1 VDDSVSYNTLFL
13 EIGLKHS
20 VMFFS
25 IVGVLVF
32 LVISALIAA
41 AEVAFFSLEPS
52 DLETLKNSSSTQEKR
67 IIELLNKQK
76 KLIATIVIAH
86 NLVNIGV
93 VVLSENIFDTMLS
106 GRVSE
111 LTEFMIR
118 VVIVTFLIVL
128 IGEVIPKIYTKQNA
142 LKIAKKLVFA
152 VSVAEKALQPLSY
165 LLIKS
170 TSLLDVLMKNK
181 KHELTVD
188 DLSQAL
194 DLTSNETT
202 PEEER
207 KILKG
212 IVEFGNTE
220 VKQIMRP
227 RPEMIGFDIDLPFTK
242 LLEKVVECGFSRI
255 PIYRDNL
262 DVIEGI
268 IYTKDLLEHLNQDDA
283 YAWQSIIRKPF
294 FVPSNKKIDDLLK
307 EFQSKK
313 MHMAIVIDEYG
324 GTSGLVTLEDIIEE
338 IIGDINDEFDDE
350 ELNYSKLDEST
361 YIFEAKIMLND
372 LYRVL
377 QTEGEEFEKHRGES
391 DTLAGFIL
399 ENTGRIPD
407 KGEVIHIE
415 QYTFTIESVD
425 KRKINRV
432 KLKIN
437 PITE

>member
-13 EIGLKHS
+13 EIGFKHS

-25 IVGVLVF
+25 IIGVLVF

-52 DLETLKNSSSTQEKR
+52 DLETLHNSSSTQEKR
-67 IIELLNKQK
+67 IIELLNRQK

-93 VVLSENIFDTMLS
+93 VVLSENIFDTLLHN
-106 GRVSE
+106 RVSE
-111 LTEFMIR
+111 LAEFIIR

-142 LKIAKKLVFA
+142 LRIAKKLVLA
-152 VSVAEKALQPLSY
+152 VSIAERILQPLSY

-202 PEEER
+202 HEEER

-227 RPEMIGFDIDLPFTK
+227 RIEMIGFDVELPFK
-242 LLEKVVECGFSRI
+242 QLLEKVVECGFSRI
-255 PIYRDNL
+255 PIFRDNL
-262 DVIEGI
+262 DTIVGI
-268 IYTKDLLEHLNQDDA
+268 IYTKDLLEHIYQDNSFE
-283 YAWQSIIRKPF
+283 WNHMIRNPF

-313 MHMAIVIDEYG
+313 IHMAIVIDEYG

-350 ELNYSKLDEST
+350 ELIYSKLDEST

-377 QTEGEEFEKHRGES
+377 HTEGEEFEKHRGES

-415 QYTFTIESVD
+415 HYTFTIESVD

-437 PITE
+437 EVV

>member
-1 VDDSVSYNTLFL
+1 
-13 EIGLKHS
+13 
-20 VMFFS
+20 MFFS
-25 IVGVLVF
+25 IIGVLVF

-52 DLETLKNSSSTQEKR
+52 DLETLHNSSSTQEKR
-67 IIELLNKQK
+67 IVELLNRQK

-93 VVLSENIFDTMLS
+93 VVLSENIFDTLLHN
-106 GRVSE
+106 RVSE
-111 LTEFMIR
+111 LAEFMIR

-142 LKIAKKLVFA
+142 LRIAKKLVFA
-152 VSVAEKALQPLSY
+152 VSIAERILQPLSY

-202 PEEER
+202 HEEER

-227 RPEMIGFDIDLPFTK
+227 RIEMIGFDVELPFK
-242 LLEKVVECGFSRI
+242 QLLEKVIECGFSRI
-255 PIYRDNL
+255 PICRDNL
-262 DVIEGI
+262 DTIVGI
-268 IYTKDLLEHLNQDDA
+268 IYTKDLLEHIYQDNSFE
-283 YAWQSIIRKPF
+283 WNHMIRNPF

-350 ELNYSKLDEST
+350 ELIYSKLDEST

-377 QTEGEEFEKHRGES
+377 HTEGEEFEKHRGES

-415 QYTFTIESVD
+415 HYTFTIESVD

-437 PITE
+437 AAV

>member
-1 VDDSVSYNTLFL
+1 
-13 EIGLKHS
+13 
-20 VMFFS
+20 
-25 IVGVLVF
+25 
-32 LVISALIAA
+32 
-41 AEVAFFSLEPS
+41 
-52 DLETLKNSSSTQEKR
+52 
-67 IIELLNKQK
+67 
-76 KLIATIVIAH
+76 
-86 NLVNIGV
+86 
-93 VVLSENIFDTMLS
+93 
-106 GRVSE
+106 
-111 LTEFMIR
+111 
-118 VVIVTFLIVL
+118 
-128 IGEVIPKIYTKQNA
+128 
-142 LKIAKKLVFA
+142 
-152 VSVAEKALQPLSY
+152 
-165 LLIKS
+165 
-170 TSLLDVLMKNK
+170 MKNK

-202 PEEER
+202 HEEER

-227 RPEMIGFDIDLPFTK
+227 RIEMIGFDVELPFK
-242 LLEKVVECGFSRI
+242 QLLEKVVDCGFSRI

-262 DVIEGI
+262 DTIVGM
-268 IYTKDLLEHLNQDDA
+268 IYTKDLLEHIYQDNSFE
-283 YAWQSIIRKPF
+283 WNHMIRNPF

-350 ELNYSKLDEST
+350 ELIYSKLDEST

-437 PITE
+437 EVV

>member
-1 VDDSVSYNTLFL
+1 MDDSVSYNTLFL
-13 EIGLKHS
+13 EIGFKHS

-25 IVGVLVF
+25 IIGVLVF

-52 DLETLKNSSSTQEKR
+52 DLETLHNSSSTQEKR
-67 IIELLNKQK
+67 IIELLNRQK

-93 VVLSENIFDTMLS
+93 VVLSENIFDTLLHN
-106 GRVSE
+106 RVSE
-111 LTEFMIR
+111 LAEFIIR

-142 LKIAKKLVFA
+142 LRIAKKLVLA
-152 VSVAEKALQPLSY
+152 VSIAERILQPLSY

-202 PEEER
+202 HEEER

-227 RPEMIGFDIDLPFTK
+227 RIEMIGFDVELPFK
-242 LLEKVVECGFSRI
+242 QLLEKVVECGFSRI
-255 PIYRDNL
+255 PIFRDNL
-262 DVIEGI
+262 DTIVGI
-268 IYTKDLLEHLNQDDA
+268 IYTKDLLEHIYQDNSFE
-283 YAWQSIIRKPF
+283 WNHMIRNPF

-313 MHMAIVIDEYG
+313 IHMAIVIDEYG

-350 ELNYSKLDEST
+350 ELIYSKLDEST

-377 QTEGEEFEKHRGES
+377 HTEGEEFEKHRGES

-415 QYTFTIESVD
+415 HYTFTIESVD

-437 PITE
+437 EVV

>member
-13 EIGLKHS
+13 EIGFKHS

-25 IVGVLVF
+25 IIGVLVF

-52 DLETLKNSSSTQEKR
+52 DLETLHNSSSTQEKR
-67 IIELLNKQK
+67 IIELLNRQK

-93 VVLSENIFDTMLS
+93 VVLSENIFDTLLHN
-106 GRVSE
+106 RVSE
-111 LTEFMIR
+111 LAEFIIR

-142 LKIAKKLVFA
+142 LRIAKKLVLA
-152 VSVAEKALQPLSY
+152 VSIAERILQPLSY

-202 PEEER
+202 HEEER

-227 RPEMIGFDIDLPFTK
+227 RIEMIGFDVELPFK
-242 LLEKVVECGFSRI
+242 QLLEKVVECGFSRI
-255 PIYRDNL
+255 PIFRDNL
-262 DVIEGI
+262 DTIVGI
-268 IYTKDLLEHLNQDDA
+268 IYTKDLLEHIYQDNSFE
-283 YAWQSIIRKPF
+283 WNHMIRNPF

-350 ELNYSKLDEST
+350 ELIYSKLDEST

-377 QTEGEEFEKHRGES
+377 HTEGEEFEKHRGES

-415 QYTFTIESVD
+415 HYTFTIESVD

-437 PITE
+437 EVV

>member
-25 IVGVLVF
+25 IIGVLVF

-52 DLETLKNSSSTQEKR
+52 DLETLHNSSSTQEKR
-67 IIELLNKQK
+67 IIELLNRQK

-93 VVLSENIFDTMLS
+93 VVLSENIFDTLLHN
-106 GRVSE
+106 RVSE
-111 LTEFMIR
+111 LAEFIIR

-142 LKIAKKLVFA
+142 LRIAKKLVLA
-152 VSVAEKALQPLSY
+152 VSIAERILQPLSY

-202 PEEER
+202 HEEER

-227 RPEMIGFDIDLPFTK
+227 RIEMIGFDVELPFK
-242 LLEKVVECGFSRI
+242 QLLEKVVECGFSRI
-255 PIYRDNL
+255 PIFRDNL
-262 DVIEGI
+262 DTIVGI
-268 IYTKDLLEHLNQDDA
+268 IYTKDLLEHIYQDNSFE
-283 YAWQSIIRKPF
+283 WNHMIRNPF

-350 ELNYSKLDEST
+350 ELIYSKLDEST

-377 QTEGEEFEKHRGES
+377 HTEGEEFEKHRGES

-415 QYTFTIESVD
+415 HYTFTIESVD

-437 PITE
+437 EVV

>member
-1 VDDSVSYNTLFL
+1 MDDSVSYNTLFL

-25 IVGVLVF
+25 IIGVLVF

-52 DLETLKNSSSTQEKR
+52 DLETLHNSSSTQEKR
-67 IIELLNKQK
+67 IIELLNRQK

-93 VVLSENIFDTMLS
+93 VVLSENIFDTLLHN
-106 GRVSE
+106 RVSE
-111 LTEFMIR
+111 LAEFIIR

-142 LKIAKKLVFA
+142 LRIAKKLVFA
-152 VSVAEKALQPLSY
+152 VSIAERILQPLSY

-202 PEEER
+202 HEEER

-227 RPEMIGFDIDLPFTK
+227 RIEMIGFDVELPFK
-242 LLEKVVECGFSRI
+242 QLLEKVVECGFSRI

-262 DVIEGI
+262 DTIVGI
-268 IYTKDLLEHLNQDDA
+268 IYTKDLLEHIYQDNSFE
-283 YAWQSIIRKPF
+283 WNHMIRNPF

-350 ELNYSKLDEST
+350 ELIYSKLDEST

-377 QTEGEEFEKHRGES
+377 HTEGEEFEKHRGES

-415 QYTFTIESVD
+415 HYTFTIESVD

-437 PITE
+437 EVV

>member
-1 VDDSVSYNTLFL
+1 
-13 EIGLKHS
+13 
-20 VMFFS
+20 MFFS
-25 IVGVLVF
+25 IIGVLIF

-41 AEVAFFSLEPS
+41 AEVAFFSLEPA
-52 DLETLKNSSSTQEKR
+52 DLETLKNSSSSQEKR
-67 IIELLNKQK
+67 IIELLNRQK

-93 VVLSENIFDTMLS
+93 VVLSENIFDTLLHN
-106 GRVSE
+106 RVSE
-111 LTEFMIR
+111 FAEFMIR

-142 LKIAKKLVFA
+142 LRIAKKLVFA
-152 VSVAEKALQPLSY
+152 VSIAEKILQPLSY

-202 PEEER
+202 HEEER

-227 RPEMIGFDIDLPFTK
+227 RIEMIGFDVELPFK
-242 LLEKVVECGFSRI
+242 QLLEKVVECGFSRI
-255 PIYRDNL
+255 PIYKDNL
-262 DVIEGI
+262 DTIVGM
-268 IYTKDLLEHLNQDDA
+268 IYTKDLLEHIHQENSFE
-283 YAWQSIIRKPF
+283 WNHMIREPF

-307 EFQSKK
+307 EFQTKK

-350 ELNYSKLDEST
+350 ELIYSKLDEST

-407 KGEVIHIE
+407 KGEIINIE

-437 PITE
+437 TTKATIEA

>member
-1 VDDSVSYNTLFL
+1 
-13 EIGLKHS
+13 
-20 VMFFS
+20 MFFS

-52 DLETLKNSSSTQEKR
+52 DLETLKNSSSSQEKR

-93 VVLSENIFDTMLS
+93 VVLSENIFDTILS

-227 RPEMIGFDIDLPFTK
+227 RPEMIGFDIDLHFTK

-262 DVIEGI
+262 DAIEGI
-268 IYTKDLLEHLNQDDA
+268 IYTKDLLEHLNEDDA

>member
-1 VDDSVSYNTLFL
+1 
-13 EIGLKHS
+13 
-20 VMFFS
+20 MFFS

-262 DVIEGI
+262 DIIEGI

>member
-1 VDDSVSYNTLFL
+1 
-13 EIGLKHS
+13 
-20 VMFFS
+20 MFFS
-25 IVGVLVF
+25 IIGVLVF

-52 DLETLKNSSSTQEKR
+52 DLETLHNSSSTQEKR
-67 IIELLNKQK
+67 IIELLNRQK

-93 VVLSENIFDTMLS
+93 VVLSENIFDTLLHN
-106 GRVSE
+106 RVSE
-111 LTEFMIR
+111 LAEFIIR

-142 LKIAKKLVFA
+142 LRIAKKLVLA
-152 VSVAEKALQPLSY
+152 VSIAERILQPLSY

-202 PEEER
+202 HEEER

-227 RPEMIGFDIDLPFTK
+227 RIEMIGFDVELPFK
-242 LLEKVVECGFSRI
+242 QLLEKVVECGFSRI
-255 PIYRDNL
+255 PIFRDNL
-262 DVIEGI
+262 DTIVGI
-268 IYTKDLLEHLNQDDA
+268 IYTKDLLEHIYQDNSFE
-283 YAWQSIIRKPF
+283 WNHMIRNPF

-350 ELNYSKLDEST
+350 ELIYSKLDEST

-377 QTEGEEFEKHRGES
+377 HTEGEEFEKHRGES

-415 QYTFTIESVD
+415 HYTFTIESVD

-437 PITE
+437 EVV

>member
-1 VDDSVSYNTLFL
+1 
-13 EIGLKHS
+13 
-20 VMFFS
+20 
-25 IVGVLVF
+25 
-32 LVISALIAA
+32 
-41 AEVAFFSLEPS
+41 
-52 DLETLKNSSSTQEKR
+52 
-67 IIELLNKQK
+67 
-76 KLIATIVIAH
+76 
-86 NLVNIGV
+86 
-93 VVLSENIFDTMLS
+93 
-106 GRVSE
+106 
-111 LTEFMIR
+111 

-142 LKIAKKLVFA
+142 LRIAKKLVLA
-152 VSVAEKALQPLSY
+152 VSIAERILQPLSY

-202 PEEER
+202 HEEER

-227 RPEMIGFDIDLPFTK
+227 RIEMIGFDVELPFK
-242 LLEKVVECGFSRI
+242 QLLEKVVECGFSRI
-255 PIYRDNL
+255 PIFRDNL
-262 DVIEGI
+262 DTIVGI
-268 IYTKDLLEHLNQDDA
+268 IYTKDLLEHIYQDNSFE
-283 YAWQSIIRKPF
+283 WNHMIRNPF

-350 ELNYSKLDEST
+350 ELIYSKLDEST

-377 QTEGEEFEKHRGES
+377 HTEGEEFEKHRGES

-415 QYTFTIESVD
+415 HYTFTIESVD

-437 PITE
+437 EVV

>member
-1 VDDSVSYNTLFL
+1 
-13 EIGLKHS
+13 
-20 VMFFS
+20 MFFS
-25 IVGVLVF
+25 IIGVLVF

-52 DLETLKNSSSTQEKR
+52 DLETLHNSSSTQEKR
-67 IIELLNKQK
+67 IVELLNRQK

-93 VVLSENIFDTMLS
+93 VVLSENIFDTLLHN
-106 GRVSE
+106 RVSE
-111 LTEFMIR
+111 LAEFMIR

-142 LKIAKKLVFA
+142 LRIAKKLVFA
-152 VSVAEKALQPLSY
+152 VSIAERILQPLSY

-202 PEEER
+202 HEEER

-227 RPEMIGFDIDLPFTK
+227 RIEMIGFDVELPFK
-242 LLEKVVECGFSRI
+242 QLLEKVIECGFSRI
-255 PIYRDNL
+255 PICRDNL
-262 DVIEGI
+262 DTIVGI
-268 IYTKDLLEHLNQDDA
+268 IYTKDLLEHIYQDNSFE
-283 YAWQSIIRKPF
+283 WNHMIRNPF

-313 MHMAIVIDEYG
+313 CTWQLLLMSMV
-324 GTSGLVTLEDIIEE
+324 
-338 IIGDINDEFDDE
+338 
-350 ELNYSKLDEST
+350 
-361 YIFEAKIMLND
+361 
-372 LYRVL
+372 VL
-377 QTEGEEFEKHRGES
+377 Q
-391 DTLAGFIL
+391 DW
-399 ENTGRIPD
+399 
-407 KGEVIHIE
+407 
-415 QYTFTIESVD
+415 
-425 KRKINRV
+425 
-432 KLKIN
+432 
-437 PITE
+437 

>member
-1 VDDSVSYNTLFL
+1 
-13 EIGLKHS
+13 
-20 VMFFS
+20 MFFS
-25 IVGVLVF
+25 IIGVLVF

-52 DLETLKNSSSTQEKR
+52 DLETLHNSSSTQEKR
-67 IIELLNKQK
+67 IIELLNRQK

-93 VVLSENIFDTMLS
+93 VVLSENIFDTLLHN
-106 GRVSE
+106 RVSE
-111 LTEFMIR
+111 LAEFIIR

-142 LKIAKKLVFA
+142 LRIAKKLVFA
-152 VSVAEKALQPLSY
+152 VSIAERILQPLSY

-202 PEEER
+202 HEEER

-227 RPEMIGFDIDLPFTK
+227 RIEMIGFDVELPFK
-242 LLEKVVECGFSRI
+242 QLLEKVVECGFSRI

-262 DVIEGI
+262 DTIVGI
-268 IYTKDLLEHLNQDDA
+268 IYTKDLLEHIYQDNSFE
-283 YAWQSIIRKPF
+283 WNHMIRNPF

-350 ELNYSKLDEST
+350 ELIYSKLDEST

-377 QTEGEEFEKHRGES
+377 HTEGEEFEKHRGES

-415 QYTFTIESVD
+415 HYTFTIESVD

-437 PITE
+437 EVV